1 VVGLLYNENLKNIK
15 TAQTMPVPR
24 RQKSPVPAGEI
35 AGGEGIDLSQQME
48 HLCVSIQ
55 KRGIDFT
62 PWIWVYKVFL
72 I

>member
-1 VVGLLYNENLKNIK
+1 
-15 TAQTMPVPR
+15 MPVPR